1 MATGYNNVLT
11 LARERKTRVG
21 FAALVP
27 SKNSMKINSV
37 IKEWSLIITWL
48 WNQ

>member
-11 LARERKTRVG
+11 LTERKTRVG
-21 FAALVP
+21 FVALVP

-37 IKEWSLIITWL
+37 IKNSR
-48 WNQ
+48 